1 MKVDRTDLGGGL
13 GYSRPIP
20 TNTGFSQGVQQIP
33 QPVEGPRTN
42 YRGYTYTVTLETSPT
57 RQWVWRVYEELG
69 DEGILLKVGSVVS
82 QGLGNGAIA
91 AEQSAKDWIDNYIDE
106 LGALQPGVSDD
117 EGNFTPEDEEEKEED
132 PLDPGVSVEFI
143 LIGALAFLALAV
155 VFIFDGED

>member
-1 MKVDRTDLGGGL
+1 MRT
-13 GYSRPIP
+13 YSVPIDAGKQ
-20 TNTGFSQGVQQIP
+20 TTQQ
-33 QPVEGPRTN
+33 QTASMTPVEGPRIP
-42 YRGYTYTVTLETSPT
+42 YRGYTYTVSLEG
-57 RQWVWRVYEELG
+57 REWVWRVYEELG
-69 DEGILLKVGSVVS
+69 DDGVLLKVGSVVS
-82 QGLGNGAIA
+82 QNPTP

-132 PLDPGVSVEFI
+132 PLDPGVSGEFI